1 MNREQMIQVLRKE
14 FPEADIEDN
23 TCVVSPEKFYVRAYF
38 TTKGFRWSYYEF
50 FNLSDPIEYIVSTI
64 RKRVLECEKDLHS
77 FNEDKVRAFLKD
89 YMCIVRKHKMMFR
102 TGYDEILLCDLET
115 RTQILSDVWTDE
127 VSVKGS
133 VYPNEIF
140 TQSEIE
146 VK

>member
-1 MNREQMIQVLRKE
+1 MSSKTVFTICAKNYIGLAQTLEKSVLKYN
-14 FPEADIEDN
+14 PEIDFFIF
-23 TCVVSPEKFYVRAYF
+23 VV
-38 TTKGFRWSYYEF
+38 
-50 FNLSDPIEYIVSTI
+50 D
-64 RKRVLECEKDLHS
+64 S

-102 TGYDEILLCDLET
+102 IGYDEILLCDLET
-115 RTQILSDVWTDE
+115 GTQILSDVWTDE

-133 VYPNEIF
+133 VSPNEIF